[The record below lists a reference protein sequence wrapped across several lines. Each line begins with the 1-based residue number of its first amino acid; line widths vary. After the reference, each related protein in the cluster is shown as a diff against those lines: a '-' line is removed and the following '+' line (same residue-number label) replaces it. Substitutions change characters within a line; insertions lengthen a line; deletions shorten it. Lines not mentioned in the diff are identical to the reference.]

1 MIISIPLLF
10 LLTTT
15 LHPTTSAALLPS
27 SNRDTTTTPRRLL
40 ANVSVIDTPIVRAA
54 QAFARAH
61 SSAYLYNH
69 VMRAWLF
76 GALHLSHN
84 ATLAAAVDEEVHAV
98 GLMLHDLGAN
108 HSVDS
113 PFFTVDR
120 RFEVD
125 GAYAAR
131 GFIQSHPDGRRWAE
145 KRVQLVWDGIA
156 LHAEAKFALHKELD
170 VVAIYLG
177 NDLDFGG
184 PRLGITEEEYGA
196 VLAEFPR
203 LENQTEMVLEG
214 ISWYCRHKPLSTYDT
229 FMQPYGEMFVP
240 GYSAVGHR
248 GIDRVLARGSY

>member
-1 MIISIPLLF
+1 MIISFPLLAVMATM
-10 LLTTT
+10 LRPTDAR
-15 LHPTTSAALLPS
+15 LH
-27 SNRDTTTTPRRLL
+27 TPRRLL

-54 QAFARAH
+54 QEFARAH
-61 SSAYLYNH
+61 SSEYLYNH
-69 VMRAWLF
+69 IMRAWLL

-84 ATLAAAVDEEVHAV
+84 ATLAAAVDEEVHAL

-108 HSVDS
+108 HSTSS

-131 GFIQSHPDGRRWAE
+131 DFIRSHRDGKEWDE

-156 LHAEAKFALHKELD
+156 LHAEPKFALHKELD
-170 VVAIYLG
+170 VVAIYMG
-177 NDLDFGG
+177 NHLDFQG
-184 PRLGITEEEYGA
+184 PMFGITEEEYAA
-196 VLAEFPR
+196 VREEFPV
-203 LENQTEMVLEG
+203 LGNQSEKVLEG

-229 FMQPYGEMFVP
+229 FMQPYGEMFVE

-248 GIDRVLARGSY
+248 AIDGVLARGSQS